1 MFDVYINDKRELLV
15 VSSGS
20 NQLIPVQA
28 AKWRKRK
35 KRIKKV
41 SVEIALSIESKGF
54 YLRRL
59 TVKKHGNTHL
69 AAIPSP

>member
-20 NQLIPVQA
+20 KQVIPVQA

-35 KRIKKV
+35 KRVKKV
-41 SVEIALSIESKGF
+41 SVEIALSIKSKGF

-59 TVKKHGNTHL
+59 TAKQHGNTHL
-69 AAIPSP
+69 P